1 MFGALFFAGHAFLP
15 SSFARKL
22 FKTHFRPPLH
32 PCISL
37 LMAFVARYISVSAY
51 LWHL

>member
-22 FKTHFRPPLH
+22 FKTRFRPPLH
-32 PCISL
+32 PCIGL
-37 LMAFVARYISVSAY
+37 LMTLVALYIRVSVY
-51 LWHL
+51 LWH